1 MLREKGPVTQRRA
14 GTCYTSPRRT
24 SGAWARP
31 PMSLGVSEERA
42 QPISEDH
49 EACDPKESVVVD
61 EH

>member
-1 MLREKGPVTQRRA
+1 
-14 GTCYTSPRRT
+14 
-24 SGAWARP
+24 
-31 PMSLGVSEERA
+31 MSLGVSEERA